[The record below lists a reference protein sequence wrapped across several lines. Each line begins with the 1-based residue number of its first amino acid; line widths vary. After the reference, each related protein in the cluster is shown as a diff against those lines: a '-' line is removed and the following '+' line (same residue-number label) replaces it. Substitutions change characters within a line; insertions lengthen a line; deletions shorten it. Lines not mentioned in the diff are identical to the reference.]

1 MKGKE
6 GRGAKEGMDD
16 LKFMKIAL
24 KLSRK
29 GLGRAEPNPL
39 VGAVAVKGGRI
50 LASGFHRAFG
60 DCHAEAMVLEHMN
73 VPGATL
79 YLTLEPC
86 CHFGKTPPCVDL
98 IIARKVRRVVMAMTD
113 PNPLVNGSGIRK
125 LQAHGIDTNVGLG
138 RDQAEQVNRHYLKAM
153 RSGLPYVAIHAGLS
167 LDGKLTDRSGRSRWI
182 TSEEARRYAHSL
194 RGEFSAIL
202 AGRNTILADD
212 PRLTLREA
220 GWEGK
225 KLFRVVL
232 DSSNSLPHYLNI
244 FKEQENF
251 PLVLFSSLGAKD
263 REKKV
268 PHHFFVPADD
278 HGLVLSSVLGELA
291 NLGISSVL
299 VEGGGRIIDSF
310 IRARLFDEMILFVSR
325 KVVGG
330 RDSVQM
336 FASGAAD
343 LQEALELTD
352 CHCSEFASGQVI
364 RGYRKCSP
372 D

>member
-1 MKGKE
+1 MKEKE
-6 GRGAKEGMDD
+6 GRGRREEMDD

-24 KLSRK
+24 KLSRR
-29 GLGRAEPNPL
+29 GVGRTEPNPL
-39 VGAVAVKGGRI
+39 VGALAVKDGRI
-50 LASGFHRAFG
+50 LSSGFHRAFG
-60 DCHAEAMVLEHMN
+60 DRHAETMALEHMT

-86 CHFGKTPPCVDL
+86 SHFGKTPPCVDL
-98 IIARKVRRVVMAMTD
+98 IIAKKVRRVVMAMED

-125 LQAHGIDTNVGLG
+125 LQEHGIETLVGLC

-167 LDGKLTDRSGRSRWI
+167 LDGKLTDRFGHSRWI

-244 FKEQENF
+244 FKDQENF
-251 PLVLFSSLGAKD
+251 PLVLFSSRAAAERK
-263 REKKV
+263 KKV
-268 PHHFFVPADD
+268 PRHFFVSSDE
-278 HGLVLSSVLGELA
+278 HGLVLPELLGELA
-291 NLGISSVL
+291 NLGIASVL
-299 VEGGGRIIDSF
+299 VEGGGRLIDSF
-310 IRARLFDEMILFVSR
+310 IRGRLFDEMILFFSR

-336 FASGAAD
+336 FASGVAD

-352 CHCSEFASGQVI
+352 CRWSEFAAGQVM

-372 D
+372 A